1 MRLEWRD
8 RATRLAV
15 VTALVNGSVFAL
27 VAGWRTF
34 VHAKRWLTDHDREL
48 ARGLRGE
55 SLRFLYMLLHLGHGI
70 VTRPSQAPPYIVV
83 YGGLA
88 LIIGLIVGLVLRT
101 TALLFL
107 RFSRSLVA

>member
-34 VHAKRWLTDHDREL
+34 VHAKRWLTDHDRSWRAVFE
-48 ARGLRGE
+48 ARAWG
-55 SLRFLYMLLHLGHGI
+55 SFTCCCI
-70 VTRPSQAPPYIVV
+70 SA
-83 YGGLA
+83 
-88 LIIGLIVGLVLRT
+88 
-101 TALLFL
+101 TAL
-107 RFSRSLVA
+107 